1 MDNIYLFMLI
11 AITVLAVVDIV
22 VGVSNDAINFLNSA
36 IGSKVISLRTI
47 MIVASLG
54 IFIGAVFSSGMM
66 EVARKGIF
74 VPAQFEFS
82 EIMLIFMAVM
92 ITDILLLDFFNTLG
106 LPTSTTV
113 SIVFNLLGAAVVM
126 SLIKISHSDAETF
139 TDLGNYINTKTAL
152 TIISGILLS
161 VLIAFTVGAIVQ
173 WISRLLFTF
182 NYEKRIKNFGVIFGG
197 VALTAITYFIFL
209 KGLKGTPY
217 YSELKGMLEGNEVFI
232 ILGSFVFWTIFSF
245 LFEKITKKT
254 VLLFVIA
261 VGTFGLALAFSGN
274 DLVNFIGVPMAA
286 YHSYE
291 AFIAGGMDPSMSMAI
306 LDKKVPAEPL
316 LLFIAGGIMVLTL
329 WFSKKAKTVAETE
342 ISLSRQGETHEKFE
356 PNRLSRS
363 VVKGTSQLSIY
374 FSALVP
380 NSIQESVAKSFK
392 KSDIVLTK
400 DQSIDAPAFDMI
412 RASVNLMVAGV
423 LIAIATSMKLPL
435 STTYVTFMV
444 AMGTSLADR
453 AWGRE
458 SAVYRVAGVLN
469 VIGGW
474 FGTAIG
480 AFFAAGIVV
489 FLINW
494 NPKVMIPILLLLTTI
509 LLYRNYKSHKTK
521 SNKVKDEDSL
531 TKSESSSVQGVI
543 QESAKNIASVVKR
556 TNRIYS
562 NAIVGLARQ
571 DLPLLKKSKK
581 QVVKLTEE
589 VDDLR
594 DNIFYFIKNLDESS
608 VEASSF
614 YINVLGYLQDIMQSL
629 DLISKVSYKH
639 INNNHKKLKFNQV
652 KELKEIDDKL
662 ELLFSDTEKAFKTES
677 FEEIGNILTRKLE
690 VISLV
695 KTKIKRQV
703 ERTRTEESSPKN
715 TTLYFSI
722 LLETKDLLNS
732 TMNLLQEYHDSH
744 DSSVE
749 PATIDVIVDTDNEKS
764 E

>member
-11 AITVLAVVDIV
+11 AITILAVVDIV

-47 MIVASLG
+47 MIVASIG

-74 VPAQFEFS
+74 IPAEFEFG

-126 SLIKISHSDAETF
+126 SIIKISASDTETF
-139 TDLGNYINTKTAL
+139 SELGNYINTETAL

-161 VLIAFTVGAIVQ
+161 VLIAFSVGALVQ
-173 WISRLLFTF
+173 WVSRMLFTF
-182 NYEKRIKNFGVIFGG
+182 NYEKRIKNFGVFFGG

-217 YSELKGMLEGNEVFI
+217 YSELKGLLEGNETFI
-232 ILGSFVFWTIFSF
+232 ILGSFVFWTLFSY

-291 AFIAGGMDPSMSMAI
+291 AWVAGGMDPTMSMAV
-306 LDKKVPAEPL
+306 LEEKVPAEPL

-329 WFSKKAKTVAETE
+329 WFSKKAKSVSETE

-363 VVKGTSQLSIY
+363 VVKVTTQLSSY
-374 FSALVP
+374 FSVIIP
-380 NSIQESVAKSFK
+380 KSIQESISKSFYK
-392 KSDIVLTK
+392 PESLLTK

-474 FGTAIG
+474 FGTAVG
-480 AFFAAGIVV
+480 AFIASGIVV

-494 NPKVMIPILLLLTTI
+494 NPMVMTPILLLLTVV
-509 LLYRNYKSHKTK
+509 LLYRNYKSHK
-521 SNKVKDEDSL
+521 NKTSKVLEEDSL
-531 TKSESSSVQGVI
+531 LKAESSSVQGVI
-543 QESAKNIASVVKR
+543 YESASNIANVIKR
-556 TNRIYS
+556 GNKIYS
-562 NAIVGLARQ
+562 NAINGLAKQ
-571 DLPLLKKSKK
+571 DLS
-581 QVVKLTEE
+581 
-589 VDDLR
+589 
-594 DNIFYFIKNLDESS
+594 
-608 VEASSF
+608 
-614 YINVLGYLQDIMQSL
+614 
-629 DLISKVSYKH
+629 
-639 INNNHKKLKFNQV
+639 
-652 KELKEIDDKL
+652 
-662 ELLFSDTEKAFKTES
+662 
-677 FEEIGNILTRKLE
+677 
-690 VISLV
+690 
-695 KTKIKRQV
+695 
-703 ERTRTEESSPKN
+703 
-715 TTLYFSI
+715 
-722 LLETKDLLNS
+722 
-732 TMNLLQEYHDSH
+732 
-744 DSSVE
+744 
-749 PATIDVIVDTDNEKS
+749 
-764 E
+764 

>member
-11 AITVLAVVDIV
+11 AITILAVVDIV

-74 VPAQFEFS
+74 IPAQFEFG

-126 SLIKISHSDAETF
+126 SIIKISKSETETLAEI
-139 TDLGNYINTKTAL
+139 GNYINTETAL

-161 VLIAFTVGAIVQ
+161 VLIAFSVGALVQ
-173 WISRLLFTF
+173 WVSRLLFTF

-217 YSELKGMLEGNEVFI
+217 YKELKGLLEGNEAYI
-232 ILGSFVFWTIFSF
+232 ILGSFVFWTLFSY

-291 AFIAGGMDPSMSMAI
+291 AWIAGGMDPTMSMAV

-329 WFSKKAKTVAETE
+329 WFSKKAKSVAETE
-342 ISLSRQGETHEKFE
+342 ISLSRQGETHEKFQ

-363 VVKGTSQLSIY
+363 VVKGTSQLSKY
-374 FSALVP
+374 FSVIIP
-380 NSIQESVAKSFK
+380 KSFQESISKSFYK
-392 KSDIVLTK
+392 PESLLTK

-480 AFFAAGIVV
+480 AFIASGIVV

-494 NPKVMIPILLLLTTI
+494 NPMVMTPILLLLTVV
-509 LLYRNYKSHKTK
+509 LLYRNYMSHKNKYLQKEYDGYRKKLTKVLRVIYLFRTENNAKKYELQLEELKHEAKVNIRK
-521 SNKVKDEDSL
+521 SNKSIDKLIRKNLITAEMASSLFNDYANVNDMIKKLIDVAELLYSKKDSL
-531 TKSESSSVQGVI
+531 
-543 QESAKNIASVVKR
+543 
-556 TNRIYS
+556 
-562 NAIVGLARQ
+562 L
-571 DLPLLKKSKK
+571 
-581 QVVKLTEE
+581 
-589 VDDLR
+589 
-594 DNIFYFIKNLDESS
+594 
-608 VEASSF
+608 
-614 YINVLGYLQDIMQSL
+614 
-629 DLISKVSYKH
+629 
-639 INNNHKKLKFNQV
+639 
-652 KELKEIDDKL
+652 
-662 ELLFSDTEKAFKTES
+662 
-677 FEEIGNILTRKLE
+677 
-690 VISLV
+690 
-695 KTKIKRQV
+695 
-703 ERTRTEESSPKN
+703 EESSENEN
-715 TTLYFSI
+715 TT
-722 LLETKDLLNS
+722 E
-732 TMNLLQEYHDSH
+732 
-744 DSSVE
+744 
-749 PATIDVIVDTDNEKS
+749 
-764 E
+764 